1 MFRVLGFYLGFWD
14 LAQFFG
20 CRVSG
25 PYLGFW
31 FKGFAIWLKV
41 LGLVLGG
48 LA

>member
-1 MFRVLGFYLGFWD
+1 MFRVLGFDLGFWD
-14 LAQFFG
+14 LAKFFG

-25 PYLGFW
+25 PCLGFW